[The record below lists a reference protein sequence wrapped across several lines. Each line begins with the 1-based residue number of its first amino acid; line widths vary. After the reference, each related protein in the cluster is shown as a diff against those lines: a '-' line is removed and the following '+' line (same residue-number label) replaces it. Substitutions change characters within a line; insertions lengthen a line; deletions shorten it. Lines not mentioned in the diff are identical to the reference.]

1 MSRQKWPLQ
10 TTTSRA
16 RAPETYPE
24 PDAEPPVEARGT
36 SRGPTTIVATASK
49 PGTSASSTRT
59 RNASPVKRV
68 ASPSS
73 PLRFVRRPPRRI
85 VRGRRPLRRH
95 PTPPPRPS
103 ARGPVSRRRGG
114 HGRKSREPSVRF
126 VQDSR
131 CTNAMQSVA
140 ARSRVDS
147 PGTPSSPAGEHRL
160 RSESPRF
167 GRQTGPKRC
176 RRPVPPRVPE

>member
-1 MSRQKWPLQ
+1 
-10 TTTSRA
+10 
-16 RAPETYPE
+16 
-24 PDAEPPVEARGT
+24 
-36 SRGPTTIVATASK
+36 
-49 PGTSASSTRT
+49 
-59 RNASPVKRV
+59 VKRV

-73 PLRFVRRPPRRI
+73 PLRFVRRPPRRIVRGRRPPRRIVRGRRPPRRIVRGRRRRVASFGVAAAASHRSGSPPPRRI